1 MTAIKSPY
9 PKKVYENNA
18 RVYKL
23 LANAKRLEIL
33 NIIKG
38 REASVKELAEALKIR
53 MPNVSQHL
61 AILSYLRLVKSRREG
76 KSVFYKITDPRIVES
91 CRIFKEL
98 RESSKL

>member
-9 PKKVYENNA
+9 PKEVYENNA